1 MSETPKVVCAEQ
13 KKLFLA
19 QAAKEEALAE
29 KTRHEAAMYRQQALE
44 AEYSATRERF
54 RMNEERRAEDAYLAS
69 DANHHVFRFTA
80 DINEMSVALCISSL
94 TRWARNNPKCDLTII
109 FCSPGGSITDG
120 FALYDFIQDL
130 KRSGHKVITKTHG
143 MAASM
148 AGVLLQAGTERV
160 MGREAWLLIHEASF
174 LALGKMGAV
183 EDTVAWVKKMC
194 ERIAEI
200 FAERAA
206 KATKGDQKKIAAYIK
221 KNWERK
227 DWWLDAVESHKLGF
241 CDVIE

>member
-1 MSETPKVVCAEQ
+1 MAEKPVCAEQ

-19 QAAKEEALAE
+19 QAEKEAALAE
-29 KTRHEAAMYRQQALE
+29 KTRQEAAVARFNAME
-44 AEYSATRERF
+44 AEYSASRER
-54 RMNEERRAEDAYLAS
+54 MKMADEERAEKAYLAS

-80 DINEMSVALCISSL
+80 EVNEMSVALCISSL
-94 TRWARNNPKCDLTII
+94 TRWARNNPKCDITII

-130 KRSGHKVITKTHG
+130 KRSGHKVTTKTHG

-160 MGREAWLLIHEASF
+160 MGREAWMLIHEASF
-174 LALGKMGAV
+174 LAYGKMGSV

-206 KATKGDQKKIAAYIK
+206 KATNGDQKKIAAFIK

-227 DWWLDAVESHKLGF
+227 DWWLDATEAHKLGF
-241 CDVIE
+241 CDKIE